1 MKVTKFGGSSLANPE
16 QIRKVKAIVESDSDR
31 QVVVVSAPGKDDYI
45 KQKVTDLLLAIAGEN
60 TKISYLNAVTMLQD
74 RFMQICRAFN
84 LSDLEKS
91 ILSEIDLL
99 SEEPRD
105 FIASRGEYWNAQ
117 IMAQVLGLPFFDAKN
132 FISLKE
138 NNKPQL
144 DLNKTASLLQE
155 LKGKRFV
162 FPGFYGDFKGQI
174 ATFSRGGSD
183 LTGSILA
190 FALNAELYENWTD
203 VNGLYYASPKIVTNP
218 KTIPSLTYKELREL
232 TYMGFEAFHDEAMFP
247 LIKGRIPVR
256 IKNTNN
262 PDSPGTL
269 ISEHPGASETSISGI
284 AAKPGFAYVEIEK
297 YLMNSEKGFGM
308 RVLKVFSDLGLSYE
322 HAPSGIDNIAVILDG
337 NNGFADKKE
346 ELTRRLTNELNP
358 DYIGF
363 QDNLA
368 LIAVVGRGMR
378 STPGIMSRISTTL
391 AKNRINI
398 ELINQGPSETN
409 VVLGIAEED
418 YQQGVRAIYDEFV
431 LNTKGEDRK

>member
-16 QIRKVKAIVESDSDR
+16 QIRKVKAIIESDSDR

-99 SEEPRD
+99 SEESRD

-117 IMAQVLGLPFFDAKN
+117 IMAQVLDLPFFDAKD

-144 DLNKTASLLQE
+144 DLDKTANLLQE
-155 LKGKRFV
+155 LKLKSFV
-162 FPGFYGDFKGQI
+162 FPGFYGDFKGRV

-232 TYMGFEAFHDEAMFP
+232 TYMGFDAFHDEAMFP
-247 LIKGRIPVR
+247 LIRGKIPVR

-262 PDSPGTL
+262 PAFPGTL
-269 ISEHPGASETSISGI
+269 ISEYPGKSETSISGI

-308 RVLKVFSDLGLSYE
+308 KVLKVFSDLGLSYE
-322 HAPSGIDNIAVILDG
+322 HAPSGIDNIAVVLDG

-378 STPGIMSRISTTL
+378 STPGIMSRISASL
-391 AKNRINI
+391 AKDRINI

-409 VVLGIAEED
+409 VVLGVAEED
-418 YQQGVRAIYDEFV
+418 YQQSVRTIYDEFI
-431 LNTKGEDRK
+431 LNPKGGEK